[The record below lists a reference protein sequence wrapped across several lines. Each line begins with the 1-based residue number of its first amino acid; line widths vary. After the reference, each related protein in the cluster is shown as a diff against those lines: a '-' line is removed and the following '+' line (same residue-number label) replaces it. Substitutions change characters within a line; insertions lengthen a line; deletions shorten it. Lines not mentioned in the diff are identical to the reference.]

1 MGMMEGN
8 VGKKKKAYL
17 KGLGI
22 GAVRGF
28 GGDAV
33 INQA

>member
-8 VGKKKKAYL
+8 VGKKKKYL